1 MNVTRCYQKPMPGV
15 RYEIES
21 KPETSRFPPLRY
33 SLPVSLVKSQPRLT
47 PIRHLAAT
55 PAAAGNS
62 APFYGGDSVGR
73 RHGFNATVPDSKFA
87 LNIGVDFH
95 T

>member
-33 SLPVSLVKSQPRLT
+33 SLPVSLVKSQPRT
-47 PIRHLAAT
+47 PIRHPAAT
-55 PAAAGNS
+55 PAGNS
-62 APFYGGDSVGR
+62 ASFYGGDSAGR
-73 RHGFNATVPDSKFA
+73 KDGFNATVPDSKFA

>member
-1 MNVTRCYQKPMPGV
+1 MNATRCSQKPMPGV

-47 PIRHLAAT
+47 PIRHPAAT

-62 APFYGGDSVGR
+62 ASFYGGDSVG
-73 RHGFNATVPDSKFA
+73 HKDGFNTTVSDSKFA
-87 LNIGVDFH
+87 LNIGVNFH